1 MAQDIED
8 AKNMEPVEETKE
20 EPMKVVIDLIPQVKE
35 ENLDLKTDAK
45 TLFIK

>member
-8 AKNMEPVEETKE
+8 AKGMDPVEETKE
-20 EPMKVVIDLIPQVKE
+20 EPMKVVIDLFPQVKE
-35 ENLDLKTDAK
+35 ENLDLRVDAK